1 LNVTKGSRGEPF
13 VTRVVGGPRRIA
25 SRPTSALSLPRLL
38 RSRASPVAASRIVAA
53 GLAAV
58 VVLLTSAVLSP
69 AGRGELA
76 ALQAAALLLAA
87 AGGGSLSLGVS
98 IVVGKDATA
107 AGRATALAL
116 AASTLLA
123 AVLTPLAAAL
133 AGTLGVSTSAAVV
146 TALVAATVAG
156 YGTLQGLPIG
166 LGRMLPYA
174 FGEGARA
181 VTSLTAIG
189 VGLAAGV
196 RSPGALLALW
206 GAGPLAGVVP
216 LVRQAAGRSGGPPL
230 RAVGREAVRRSLR
243 AHPTNLAGLAV
254 ARLDIV
260 VLAAVSSRSQVA
272 YYSLAIVMAEAAW
285 LLPSAF
291 AVTTLSDF
299 VRLPGQK
306 AWRAARRALPSV
318 VAAAGAS
325 GVVAGA
331 GGVLAIV
338 LLLPDGYHASVAP
351 LWIAIAGMVPY
362 SVGHVVSPYLVTA
375 VNRPAL
381 ATGIAAVT
389 LVVDLALVVVL
400 GGPHGALG
408 AAIASTVAYTAHAA
422 LNLRVLRREGGR
434 APAR

>member
-1 LNVTKGSRGEPF
+1 
-13 VTRVVGGPRRIA
+13 
-25 SRPTSALSLPRLL
+25 
-38 RSRASPVAASRIVAA
+38 
-53 GLAAV
+53 V

-76 ALQAAALLLAA
+76 ALQAAALLLAT

-98 IVVGKDATA
+98 IVVGKDEA
-107 AGRATALAL
+107 AAARAGALAL
-116 AASTLLA
+116 ATSALLA

-133 AGTLGVSTSAAVV
+133 AGPLGVSTTAAVV
-146 TALVAATVAG
+146 TALVAATIAG

-181 VTSLTAIG
+181 ATSLTAIG
-189 VGLAAGV
+189 IGLAAGV
-196 RSPGALLALW
+196 RTPGALLALW

-216 LVRQAAGRSGGPPL
+216 LLRQAAGRTGGPPL
-230 RAVGREAVRRSLR
+230 RTVGREAVRRSLR

-260 VLAAVSSRSQVA
+260 VLAAVSTRPQVA

-299 VRLPGQK
+299 VRLPGQE
-306 AWRAARRALPSV
+306 AWRAARRALPRV

-338 LLLPDGYHASVAP
+338 LLLPDAYSASVAP

-375 VNRPAL
+375 VDRPAL

-400 GGPHGALG
+400 GGPQGALG
-408 AAIASTVAYTAHAA
+408 AAIASTVAYAVHAA
-422 LNLRVLRREGGR
+422 LNLRVLSREGAR